1 MTVSP
6 ILGAQNLVHFAQAK
20 SWAEDDCVA
29 ARSFCLLRF
38 SFCGFVPLCLT
49 KVLVCIREAVDDVP
63 ESFLR
68 VGKKGAVVSK
78 QQLGDE
84 FLNGFRACKK
94 TPKVDHTTVCS
105 ETGVDAVCRVLL
117 PYGA

>member
-1 MTVSP
+1 MVRH
-6 ILGAQNLVHFAQAK
+6 LVLIQADDE
-20 SWAEDDCVA
+20 AE
-29 ARSFCLLRF
+29 
-38 SFCGFVPLCLT
+38 
-49 KVLVCIREAVDDVP
+49 VLVCIRGAADDVP
-63 ESFLR
+63 ENFLR

-78 QQLGDE
+78 QQLGGE

-105 ETGVDAVCRVLL
+105 ETDVDADCRVLL